1 MEQVN
6 NPFGG
11 PAPNPFEAPAP
22 APEPGGN
29 PFDAFAA
36 PQPQQQ
42 GHVSN
47 QQPGVDPFR
56 YQVAATPYQTP
67 HIQQEHQLQQPQQ
80 HSYQSY
86 PAAIPQQN
94 AMPMSQQPAN
104 PYSNVTAAASAD
116 PFGQA
121 SLPSTQQVTN
131 PYSNMTVAAPVTQ
144 VAANPYSNMAT
155 PVSADPFG
163 QALVPSTQQAVNPY
177 SNMAAPAS
185 ADPFGHALVP
195 STQQPANPY
204 SNMAAPTTTDP
215 FGQALVPSTQQT
227 TPWSIQSKSQA
238 SAVSLFDPY
247 AVTPAPPPVA
257 PPPPPVED
265 PFPAFSFDPQQQQS
279 LVPVSAPVPSP
290 YAMAPEPAF
299 AQSQIQPYDTAAEST
314 YNKDPRLH
322 GDLAGNA
329 MVAYQQPANEIVP
342 YQAEPAQELP
352 PHVNKYSQ
360 VLAAVAP
367 PDAAPLPQGDKVIK
381 SGYVLSRI
389 SFRTIMLKK
398 WKQTYWVQYGPHTMV
413 WFRNYADFDDWLN
426 NPYLTQQ
433 QRNYLIK
440 LAVNFVH
447 DLYKPNVRG
456 YQVTQARSK
465 QYGNKILKQFK
476 LERWMD
482 FGPTIAAAFASTDPK
497 EVDELRLAL
506 VECMRNTPIGDGIRA
521 TGAVRQPSP
530 EDNGER
536 RTRSASF
543 GEGEFP
549 SITGKTASTHDLF
562 VHRNCLR
569 SQLTLASL
577 HQSEIIKLQVLP
589 MFPLETSW
597 TISDILILRAYLPLR
612 TTILYRVFRKTR
624 HNNNHISNSS
634 SLINSNPISISL
646 VQYK

>member
-1 MEQVN
+1 MEPLN

-11 PAPNPFEAPAP
+11 PAPTHFEAPAP
-22 APEPGGN
+22 APGPGGN

-36 PQPQQQ
+36 PL
-42 GHVSN
+42 GLLSN
-47 QQPGVDPFR
+47 QQAPFS
-56 YQVAATPYQTP
+56 YQVAETPYQTSQF
-67 HIQQEHQLQQPQQ
+67 QQEPQLQQPQQ

-86 PAAIPQQN
+86 PPANSQPNVMAT
-94 AMPMSQQPAN
+94 SQQPAN
-104 PYSNVTAAASAD
+104 PYSNIPQPYPQQNAIAISQQPANPYSSTTYPASVD

-121 SLPSTQQVTN
+121 LVPSTHQV
-131 PYSNMTVAAPVTQ
+131 
-144 VAANPYSNMAT
+144 ANPYSNMAAPAPAPPQTANPYSNVAT

-163 QALVPSTQQAVNPY
+163 QALVPSTQQAANPY
-177 SNMAAPAS
+177 FNMTTPAS
-185 ADPFGHALVP
+185 ADPFGHTLVP
-195 STQQPANPY
+195 TAQQAANPY
-204 SNMAAPTTTDP
+204 SNMAGNTIGDP

-227 TPWSIQSKSQA
+227 TPWSTQPKPQA
-238 SAVSLFDPY
+238 PVASLFDPY
-247 AVTPAPPPVA
+247 AVAPAPPPVA
-257 PPPPPVED
+257 PPPAPVED

-279 LVPVSAPVPSP
+279 LVPVSAPGPSP
-290 YAMAPEPAF
+290 YAMAPEPAYG
-299 AQSQIQPYDTAAEST
+299 QSQIQPYNAAPEPE
-314 YNKDPRLH
+314 YNQDPNLH
-322 GDLAGNA
+322 GNATGNA
-329 MVAYQQPANEIVP
+329 MVAYQQPGNEVVP
-342 YQAEPAQELP
+342 YQAEPAQPLP
-352 PHVNKYSQ
+352 AHVNKYSQ

-381 SGYVLSRI
+381 SGYVLARI

-482 FGPTIAAAFASTDPK
+482 FGPTIAAAFASTDAK

-521 TGAVRQPSP
+521 TGAVRQGSN
-530 EDNGER
+530 EDDGER

-549 SITGKTASTHDLF
+549 TITGK
-562 VHRNCLR
+562 
-569 SQLTLASL
+569 
-577 HQSEIIKLQVLP
+577 IILL
-589 MFPLETSW
+589 M
-597 TISDILILRAYLPLR
+597 D
-612 TTILYRVFRKTR
+612 VF
-624 HNNNHISNSS
+624 
-634 SLINSNPISISL
+634 
-646 VQYK
+646 

>member
-1 MEQVN
+1 MAQLN

-11 PAPNPFEAPAP
+11 PAPNPFEAAAP
-22 APEPGGN
+22 APGPGGN

-36 PQPQQQ
+36 HQPPQQ

-47 QQPGVDPFR
+47 QQPGVDPFN
-56 YQVAATPYQTP
+56 YPVAETPYQTP
-67 HIQQEHQLQQPQQ
+67 QFQQEPQIQQPQQQYAQQ

-86 PAAIPQQN
+86 PPANSQQNLAMSQQHANPYSSMAQSYPSANPQQN
-94 AMPMSQQPAN
+94 SMVISQLPAN
-104 PYSNVTAAASAD
+104 PYTNTAA
-116 PFGQA
+116 
-121 SLPSTQQVTN
+121 
-131 PYSNMTVAAPVTQ
+131 
-144 VAANPYSNMAT
+144 

-163 QALVPSTQQAVNPY
+163 QALVPSTQQVANPY
-177 SNMAAPAS
+177 SNMATPTSVDPFGQALVPSHQQAANPYSNVVAPAS
-185 ADPFGHALVP
+185 ADPFGQALVP
-195 STQQPANPY
+195 STQQAANPY
-204 SNMAAPTTTDP
+204 SHMAAPTSADP

-227 TPWSIQSKSQA
+227 TPWSTQPKPQA
-238 SAVSLFDPY
+238 SVVSLFDPY
-247 AVTPAPPPVA
+247 AVAPAPPPVA

-279 LVPVSAPVPSP
+279 LVPATAQGPSP
-290 YAMAPEPAF
+290 YAMAPEPAYG
-299 AQSQIQPYDTAAEST
+299 QSQIQPYDMAPEPA
-314 YNKDPRLH
+314 YNQDPNL
-322 GDLAGNA
+322 DSNAAGNA
-329 MVAYQQPANEIVP
+329 MVAYQQNEMIP
-342 YQAEPAQELP
+342 HQAEPPQPLP
-352 PHVNKYSQ
+352 EHVNKYSQ

-381 SGYVLSRI
+381 SGYVLARI

-398 WKQTYWVQYGPHTMV
+398 WKQTYWVMYGPHTMV

-506 VECMRNTPIGDGIRA
+506 VECMRNTPIGDGVRA

-530 EDNGER
+530 QDDGER

-543 GEGEFP
+543 SGGGFP
-549 SITGKTASTHDLF
+549 TITGKFTIVSPV
-562 VHRNCLR
+562 VHRIVR
-569 SQLTLASL
+569 P
-577 HQSEIIKLQVLP
+577 V
-589 MFPLETSW
+589 
-597 TISDILILRAYLPLR
+597 
-612 TTILYRVFRKTR
+612 
-624 HNNNHISNSS
+624 
-634 SLINSNPISISL
+634 
-646 VQYK
+646 